1 MSDLKIKDV
10 VCPRCQRD
18 YGQSV
23 LELLQINKNGHC
35 QICRAELS
43 GKYAGLPAKPFFKAQ
58 LPMPPSV
65 NDYWHK
71 AVRYKNGRPYVHIY
85 LSARAKKFR
94 SDVIAHVA
102 SLGRIRTHSGR
113 IKAVVTLHGRT
124 KADYDIDNYSKGL
137 FDALTHALVYKD
149 DSLIHATEF
158 EKGEVIKGGRVEV
171 ELYELNT

>member
-1 MSDLKIKDV
+1 MT
-10 VCPRCQRD
+10 
-18 YGQSV
+18 
-23 LELLQINKNGHC
+23 
-35 QICRAELS
+35 ELS
-43 GKYAGLPAKPFFKAQ
+43 ETPFFKAT

-65 NDYWHK
+65 NHYWGK
-71 AVRYKNGRPYVHIY
+71 AVRYKNGKPYVHVY
-85 LSARAKKFR
+85 LTAKANKFR

-102 SLGRIRTHSGR
+102 SLGRIRTQTGR

-158 EKGEVIKGGRVEV
+158 KKGEVIKGGKVAI
-171 ELYELNT
+171 ELYEIGVSNE